1 MRKVKQK
8 AQRFNDCTVKFK
20 IPTHTPGGNEST
32 CTAQINT
39 KLL

>member
-32 CTAQINT
+32 AQINT

>member
-20 IPTHTPGGNEST
+20 IPTPHTPGGNESA
-32 CTAQINT
+32 AQINT